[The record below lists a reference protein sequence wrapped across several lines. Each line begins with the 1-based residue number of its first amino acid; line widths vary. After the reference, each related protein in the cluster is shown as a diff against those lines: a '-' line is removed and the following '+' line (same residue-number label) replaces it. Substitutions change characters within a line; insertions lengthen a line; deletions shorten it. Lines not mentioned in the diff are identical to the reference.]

1 MLNIAITF
9 IESPVCNV
17 RLLDHRVCV
26 WVWVCVCARACMLT
40 HTLASVLEER
50 EKLGLTFPIPSIL
63 IMTAKQDY
71 AV

>member
-17 RLLDHRVCV
+17 RLLDHCVCV
-26 WVWVCVCARACMLT
+26 RARACMLT
-40 HTLASVLEER
+40 HTLPSVLEER

-63 IMTAKQDY
+63 IVTAKQDC